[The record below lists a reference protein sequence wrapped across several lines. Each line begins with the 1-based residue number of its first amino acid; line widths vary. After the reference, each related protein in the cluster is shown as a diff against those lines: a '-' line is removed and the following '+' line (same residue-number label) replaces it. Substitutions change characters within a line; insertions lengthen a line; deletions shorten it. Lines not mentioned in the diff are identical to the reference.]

1 MNSYGIYFLALVLL
15 ASDVVAKP
23 LGRAREGI
31 VRTLHGKP
39 ALCLPVNAEVDFP
52 VAGLSVSEA
61 GTNPGVYFSTDLK
74 SSGVPIVLQPT
85 ECIVLGR
92 SISSYNVSG
101 GLAVERMRF
110 GYIYTG
116 RVNRVR
122 DNKNPN
128 TFYTFAFCVS
138 RSPEGGFEYIN
149 YGSTA
154 TDEEQKH
161 CDALT
166 VRIMGK

>member
-1 MNSYGIYFLALVLL
+1 MNSYGIYVLALVLL
-15 ASDVVAKP
+15 ASDAVATP

-39 ALCLPVNAEVDFP
+39 ALCLPANAEGEFP

-74 SSGVPIVLQPT
+74 SSGVPIVLQPN

-92 SISSYNVSG
+92 SISSYEVSG

-138 RSPEGGFEYIN
+138 RPSEGGFKYIN

-154 TDEEQKH
+154 TGEEQKY
-161 CDALT
+161 CDDLT
-166 VRIMGK
+166 VRVMRR